1 VEQSR
6 RSGRCVQVAGDH
18 AQAVAVVAG
27 PTLLGALLLEP
38 GAVEFGPVEFR
49 TAERA
54 AQIAA
59 LLRLKQDAV
68 LEAEQRVRG
77 DLLADLLSG
86 NPVRTANIAER
97 ARGRGVRLAELRSVV
112 VVSVPAERRRQA
124 ERAAGRVVDPG
135 GLVGEHADLVVV
147 LSRTAAPAAAARQV
161 RAAVAAATGSP
172 VLAVAAALGPAAGD
186 VPEQV
191 DAAEG
196 CARILPSIGL
206 ADAAVTADEYL
217 PYTALFGPGE
227 ARVTAFV
234 RAVLGPVL
242 DWDRERGGV
251 LIPTLV
257 AYLDNRLSPVAT
269 ARALHLHKNTVL
281 QRLDRVA
288 TLLGDDWQS
297 PDRLFRLQIAV
308 RIARLPGAALGPGVD

>member
-1 VEQSR
+1 
-6 RSGRCVQVAGDH
+6 
-18 AQAVAVVAG
+18 
-27 PTLLGALLLEP
+27 
-38 GAVEFGPVEFR
+38 
-49 TAERA
+49 
-54 AQIAA
+54 
-59 LLRLKQDAV
+59 
-68 LEAEQRVRG
+68 
-77 DLLADLLSG
+77 
-86 NPVRTANIAER
+86 
-97 ARGRGVRLAELRSVV
+97 
-112 VVSVPAERRRQA
+112 
-124 ERAAGRVVDPG
+124 
-135 GLVGEHADLVVV
+135 VV

-161 RAAVAAATGSP
+161 RAAVVAATGSP

-186 VPEQV
+186 VREQV